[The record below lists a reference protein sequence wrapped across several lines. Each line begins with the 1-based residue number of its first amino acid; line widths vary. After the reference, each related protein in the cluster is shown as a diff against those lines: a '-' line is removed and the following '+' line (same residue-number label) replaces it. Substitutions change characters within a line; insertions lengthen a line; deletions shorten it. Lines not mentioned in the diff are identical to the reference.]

1 MSGINKQALLDASV
15 VLWILDNKFVTEK
28 GHPVE
33 FTDHRF
39 LIDYL
44 NDDHPHKVSIKAAQA
59 GMTFAEFLDDIHLT
73 AKRGYEVAHTFHTS
87 NILKSVVIPKLNPLI
102 NNNPAIKA
110 LLTVTDSESLKGFG
124 KSFLHIKG
132 ANSESEA
139 ISFSADVLKIDEKDR
154 SNLAVVEMYE
164 SRLKA
169 SKVRWLREFSN
180 PSALG
185 VGVDATWRRS
195 DQRHW
200 MVTCPRCNHEWYID
214 FESDGKCHFVDRQKA
229 IYACGKCGGE
239 LSRVDRIRGR
249 WVARFPQR
257 DQIHG
262 YWISQLMCFPPG
274 ARITTLD
281 GTKAIESLT
290 QGDEVMTHRGKSA
303 IIKQVMKRKYE
314 GNFREITSYA
324 GKVTAT
330 ADHPFYALKQSNFQR
345 FSNASRL
352 EFMEA
357 SKLNVGD
364 WLTCPR
370 PVLQTH
376 EKSIVVLGRTHV
388 VDDKLARF
396 IGLFVA
402 EGTGGYQRLTG
413 AHVGEFRGEI
423 SITLH
428 RDEADLINLCDE
440 VMARFG
446 LRLEH
451 RLFDRNKGISL
462 RCNSVVL
469 AKQLREWLGFKS
481 QNKRIPTF
489 VFNWPEDLKKEFL
502 LGYFLGDS
510 HIDPK
515 LGIVCSTV
523 SKQLME
529 QVQLLMAS
537 FGYWSN
543 MKWVDGK
550 GSYPNGKRQYQL
562 HYMGMQRLYLASDF
576 PTLGIKPALK
586 DKMYQRFVF
595 DGEYFYFPITD
606 IREFADTKTV
616 HNIQVAGDE
625 SYIANNV
632 AVHNCPWITAQDI
645 INDYESKSIEYFS
658 NFVLGKAYTPSDL
671 IVNRE
676 VILRACVPS
685 IIPRIGVA
693 MGVDQKASE
702 MQWVAGTA
710 RGIFAYGRCKS
721 WEEIEHLKLMWNATV
736 AADGRPYM
744 TGPKQMADKYSDFY
758 VALGKPIATLDTLEW
773 KGSTVYYDRVKL
785 LDIVAKEISE
795 AKLLFR
801 MRPSELEEYIAD
813 WGNIYRTTV
822 EEPDGRIKS
831 DWMKIENKESDFSF
845 ATAYFRIALSRLLG
859 SGSMDMIEPEG
870 QSTAQITDEVREEGV
885 YTTVNEAVKE
895 TMEMME

>member
-1 MSGINKQALLDASV
+1 MIDKQAVLDASV
-15 VLWILDNKFVTEK
+15 VLWILDSNFVTEK
-28 GHPVE
+28 GHKVE
-33 FTDHRF
+33 FIDHRF

-73 AKRGYEVAHTFHTS
+73 GKRGFEVAHTFHTS

-102 NNNPAIKA
+102 NNNPGIKA
-110 LLTVTDSESLKGFG
+110 MQAITDSESLKGFG
-124 KSFLHIKG
+124 SSFLHIKG

-154 SNLAVVEMYE
+154 SNLSVVEMYE

-180 PSALG
+180 PSSLG
-185 VGVDATWRRS
+185 IGVDASWRKS
-195 DQRHW
+195 DMRHW
-200 MVTCPRCNHEWYID
+200 MVKCSWCNYEYYID
-214 FESDGKCHFVDRQKA
+214 FEPDGRCHYVDRERG
-229 IYACGKCGGE
+229 IYACAKCGHE
-239 LSRVDRIRGR
+239 LTRADRIRGR
-249 WVARFPQR
+249 WLARFPQR

-262 YWISQLMCFPPG
+262 YWISQLMCFPAG
-274 ARITTLD
+274 TRISTLA
-281 GTKAIESLT
+281 GTKAIESLS
-290 QGDEVMTHRGKSA
+290 QGDRVVTHRGKDA
-303 IIKQVMKRKYE
+303 IIKQVMKRQYE
-314 GNFREITSYA
+314 GIFREITSYA

-330 ADHPFYALKQSNFQR
+330 ADHPFYALKQASFQR
-345 FSNASRL
+345 FGNASRL
-352 EFMEA
+352 EFLEA
-357 SKLNVGD
+357 SNLSVGD
-364 WLTCPR
+364 WLACPR
-370 PVLQTH
+370 PVFPTYKKTI
-376 EKSIVVLGRTHV
+376 EVLGHEHP

-396 IGLFVA
+396 MGLFVA

-413 AHVGEFRGEI
+413 SHMGEFRGEI

-428 RDEADLINLCDE
+428 RDEVDLINLCDE

-446 LRLEH
+446 LKLEH
-451 RLFDRNKGISL
+451 RLFERNKGISL
-462 RCNSVVL
+462 RCNSVAF

-481 QNKRIPTF
+481 QNKCVPTF
-489 VFNWPEDLKKEFL
+489 VFNWPDEQKKEFL

-510 HIDPK
+510 HIDSK

-523 SKQLME
+523 SKRLME

-543 MKWVDGK
+543 IKSVDGK

-562 HYMGMQRLYLASDF
+562 HYIGMQRLYLANDF

-595 DGEYFYFPITD
+595 DGDYFYFPITA
-606 IREFADTKTV
+606 IREFTDTQTV
-616 HNIQVAGDE
+616 HNIQVEGDE

-645 INDYESKSIEYFS
+645 INDYESKSIEYFH
-658 NFVLGKAYTPSDL
+658 NFVLGRAYTPSDL

-685 IIPRIGVA
+685 VIPRIGVA

-710 RGIFAYGRCKS
+710 KGIFAYGRVKS
-721 WEEIEHLKLMWNATV
+721 WEEIEKLKITWDATV
-736 AADGRPYM
+736 VADGRPYM
-744 TGPKQMADKYSDFY
+744 TGPKQLAEKYKDFH
-758 VALGKPIATLDTLEW
+758 VALGKPIDTIDTLIW

-785 LDIVAKEISE
+785 MDIVAKEISD

-813 WGNIYRTTV
+813 WANIYRTTT

-831 DWMKIENKESDFSF
+831 DWIKIENKESDFSF

-870 QSTAQITDEVREEGV
+870 ESTATITDEVRDEGTL
-885 YTTVNEAVKE
+885 TTITKAVQE
-895 TMEMME
+895 TMEQFD